1 MASHCLVEVAMR
13 QPDGRPRDALDFASL
28 EIALLGPLGWSDS
41 SQLLPHLEPRVAE
54 VASATSRWILH
65 RPWDGRPME
74 LSHFPALL
82 LFEAA
87 DLCLAAP
94 QVIDGRVGPAECT
107 PQMSSVASS
116 YSQRTQYPLIKNIP

>member
-1 MASHCLVEVAMR
+1 MR
-13 QPDGRPRDALDFASL
+13 QPDGRPRDALDFVSL
-28 EIALLGPLGWSDS
+28 EIALLGPLGW
-41 SQLLPHLEPRVAE
+41 VTE

-94 QVIDGRVGPAECT
+94 QVIDGRVGPAECSAGHT
-107 PQMSSVASS
+107 TDV
-116 YSQRTQYPLIKNIP
+116 